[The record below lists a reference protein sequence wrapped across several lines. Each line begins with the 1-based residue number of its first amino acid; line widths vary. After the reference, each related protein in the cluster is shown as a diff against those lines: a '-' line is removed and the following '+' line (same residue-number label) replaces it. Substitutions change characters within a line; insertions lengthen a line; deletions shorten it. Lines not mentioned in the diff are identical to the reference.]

1 MVVLD
6 GEKSLGGGS
15 GVFFFFFFLGGEGME
30 VCEGKKLKQFSCLRL
45 KAKKPL

>member
-15 GVFFFFFFLGGEGME
+15 GVFFFFVFFGRGWKY
-30 VCEGKKLKQFSCLRL
+30 VKVRN
-45 KAKKPL
+45 

>member
-15 GVFFFFFFLGGEGME
+15 GVFFFLFFGRGWKY
-30 VCEGKKLKQFSCLRL
+30 VKVRN
-45 KAKKPL
+45 

>member
-15 GVFFFFFFLGGEGME
+15 GVFFFFLFFWEGME

>member
-15 GVFFFFFFLGGEGME
+15 GVFFFFFFLGGDGSM
-30 VCEGKKLKQFSCLRL
+30 
-45 KAKKPL
+45 

>member
-15 GVFFFFFFLGGEGME
+15 GGFFFFSFFLGGDGSM
-30 VCEGKKLKQFSCLRL
+30 
-45 KAKKPL
+45 